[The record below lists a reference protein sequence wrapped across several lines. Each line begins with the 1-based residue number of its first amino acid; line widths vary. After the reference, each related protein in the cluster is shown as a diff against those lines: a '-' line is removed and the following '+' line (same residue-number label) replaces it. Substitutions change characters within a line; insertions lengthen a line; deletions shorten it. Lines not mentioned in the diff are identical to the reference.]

1 MSLIVLKFFHYLAI
15 IFAGGVLVGGGLIQA
30 IFARSNQIPDK
41 TVGKVLK
48 ILGYLGLISIIILWI
63 TGIFLSNIIYGGFS
77 INTAFTI
84 KVIAAA
90 FLLLMSFIVNIHVY
104 NSSKNNQ
111 PTNKSIM
118 KFSTMSARGLII
130 VVLFGAAI
138 AFS

>member
-1 MSLIVLKFFHYLAI
+1 MTLIVLKFFHYLAI
-15 IFAGGVLVGGGLIQA
+15 IFSGGVLVGGGLIQA
-30 IFARSNQIPDK
+30 IFASSNHIPDK

-90 FLLLMSFIVNIHVY
+90 FLLLISFIVNIHVY

-111 PTNKSIM
+111 PPKKSIM